1 MIMNQFLDF
10 YTTYVSP
17 VVYIILFITII
28 ITSFYLVKMLIQ
40 TKKLAKT
47 MNIVSMS
54 QESLQEKLNTY
65 TKTKNDIDK
74 YYRKK
79 KDQLHLLLS
88 TIFFLKFLEKNKGE
102 K

>member
-1 MIMNQFLDF
+1 MNQFLDF

-47 MNIVSMS
+47 MNIVSVS

-88 TIFFLKFLEKNKGE
+88 AIFFLKFLEKNKGE